1 MKMYKDILN
10 SINGVEIFPIIAL
23 IIFFIVFIS
32 MIIWVIK
39 LDKTRIKKMSL
50 LPLKD
55 TSFEKIDGDIE
66 NE

>member
-1 MKMYKDILN
+1 MYKDILN

-50 LPLKD
+50 LPLED

>member
-1 MKMYKDILN
+1 MYKDILN

>member
-50 LPLKD
+50 LPLED

>member
-1 MKMYKDILN
+1 MHKDILN

-32 MIIWVIK
+32 IIIWVMK
-39 LDKTRIKKMSL
+39 LDKSRIEKMSL
-50 LPLKD
+50 LPLED
-55 TSFEKIDGDIE
+55 GSFEKIDGDIE